1 MSYAIFRVEPI
12 NKLKDLGQIG
22 AHNTRTKEAYKSN
35 LDIDKSKSIN
45 NINLVPITHKD
56 YYTSYM
62 NLVKDYK
69 KQHDEKQ
76 KTEREN
82 RKKTFS
88 QMLDDSNS
96 VVADELLFTSDK
108 EFFKSMTTGEII
120 KWAESCMD
128 FVYEDIGYDKWQILN
143 ATIHLDEKT
152 PHLHCVVVPLIKKF
166 DKRSNQEKWTISK
179 KQYMKD
185 KNYLSTLQDKY
196 HKRMTDNGYD
206 LDRGIKNSD
215 NEHIDIKQYKKITR
229 KLNLELDSKN
239 KKLSNAM
246 DELESKMETNKETI
260 FDKEYVKVK
269 KDTFDSMKN
278 VIEQT
283 KKVAELQPKIQKV
296 YNEVDEYAKSYKY
309 LEKENINIQKEVNYL
324 RNKNKKLEEEKENL
338 ISYINTILKAIK
350 DFFRHLLQ
358 IGNEKVKEATT
369 KEIKDYYDNE
379 DFEKDDIYDIA
390 VNTTKED
397 ELFEYA
403 DIDKLYT
410 KENNYNDFEI

>member
-35 LDIDKSKSIN
+35 PDIDKSKSIN

-56 YYTSYM
+56 YYNSYM

-108 EFFKSMTTGEII
+108 EFFKDMTREEII
-120 KWAESCMD
+120 NWAECCMN

-196 HKRMTDNGYD
+196 HERMINNGYD

-246 DELESKMETNKETI
+246 EELESKMETNKETI
-260 FDKEYVKVK
+260 FDKEYIKVK

-296 YNEVDEYAKSYKY
+296 YNEVDEYAKSYRY
-309 LEKENINIQKEVNYL
+309 LEKENINIQKEVKYL

-390 VNTTKED
+390 IDTTKED

-403 DIDKLYT
+403 DIDKMYT
-410 KENNYNDFEI
+410 KENNYDDYEI

>member
-35 LDIDKSKSIN
+35 PDIDKSKSIN

-56 YYTSYM
+56 YYTYYM

-76 KTEREN
+76 KIEREN

-108 EFFKSMTTGEII
+108 EFFKDMTRNEII
-120 KWAESCMD
+120 KWAECCMD

-143 ATIHLDEKT
+143 ATIHMDEKT

-196 HKRMTDNGYD
+196 HERMINNSYD

-229 KLNLELDSKN
+229 KLNLEIESKN
-239 KKLSNAM
+239 NKLNNAM
-246 DELESKMETNKETI
+246 EELESKMETNKETI
-260 FDKEYVKVK
+260 FDKDYVKIR

-283 KKVAELQPKIQKV
+283 KKVAELQPKIQKI

-309 LEKENINIQKEVNYL
+309 LEKENINIQKEVKYL
-324 RNKNKKLEEEKENL
+324 KNKNNKLEDEKETL

-369 KEIKDYYDNE
+369 NEIKDYYDNE
-379 DFEKDDIYDIA
+379 DFDKDDIYDIA
-390 VNTTKED
+390 IDTTKED

-403 DIDKLYT
+403 DIDKLYS
-410 KENNYNDFEI
+410 KENNYDDFEI